1 MAKEKDDEKRRIL
14 TECCRR

>member
-1 MAKEKDDEKRRIL
+1 VKEKDNKKRRIL